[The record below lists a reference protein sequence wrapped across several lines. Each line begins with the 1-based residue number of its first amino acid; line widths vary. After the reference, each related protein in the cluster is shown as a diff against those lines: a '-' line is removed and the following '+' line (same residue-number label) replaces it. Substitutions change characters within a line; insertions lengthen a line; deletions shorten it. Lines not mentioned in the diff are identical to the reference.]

1 MQIGIDLT
9 LEKSYIFIFYK
20 RKSRNTLNSIN
31 GRAVVNYKRRTLDA
45 YSYTRPIHI
54 KYSDVI
60 LY

>member
-1 MQIGIDLT
+1 MQIEIDLT

-20 RKSRNTLNSIN
+20 HKLRNTLNSIN
-31 GRAVVNYKRRTLDA
+31 GRGLVNYKRRTLGV
-45 YSYTRPIHI
+45 YSYIRPIHI